1 MPQELQGI
9 KDQLLDIEGG
19 KGGGGGQGGDGG
31 VTLYVISH

>member
-19 KGGGGGQGGDGG
+19 KGGGGQGGDGG